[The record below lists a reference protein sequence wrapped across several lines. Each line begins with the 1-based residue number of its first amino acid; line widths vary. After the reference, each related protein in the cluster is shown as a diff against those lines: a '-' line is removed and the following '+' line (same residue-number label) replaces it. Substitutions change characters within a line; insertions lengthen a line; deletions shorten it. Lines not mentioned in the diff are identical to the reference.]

1 MRARLIMWVLVG
13 SFAFSTA
20 HSMTLTDYMSRKAE
34 KNIAFYVAGVGSG
47 FYYAMN
53 TAGMM
58 GQRKLYCP
66 ASGPGPSGEF
76 YIQVL
81 DVIRRTKVHQS
92 IPTLP
97 SKSFCL
103 GH

>member
-47 FYYAMN
+47 FLI
-53 TAGMM
+53 T
-58 GQRKLYCP
+58 Q
-66 ASGPGPSGEF
+66 
-76 YIQVL
+76 
-81 DVIRRTKVHQS
+81 
-92 IPTLP
+92 
-97 SKSFCL
+97 
-103 GH
+103 